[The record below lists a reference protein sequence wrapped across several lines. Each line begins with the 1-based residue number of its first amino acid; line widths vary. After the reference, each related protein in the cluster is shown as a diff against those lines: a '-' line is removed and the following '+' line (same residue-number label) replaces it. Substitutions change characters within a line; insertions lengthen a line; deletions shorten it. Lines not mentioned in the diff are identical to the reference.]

1 MMRRFFYVGVL
12 CLLFNALYCVSAFA
26 DDVEIF
32 PGDSPDIW
40 ASDESFDAVEV
51 SDLSDF
57 DQWTEVMDEILLAS
71 PSDADQDG
79 DGAAASGRL
88 GDIYNAVLEI
98 RDLLSPATPSSA
110 EPDAVE
116 TVILD
121 EAEPFNQIMPFGASG
136 SFFDRNVVV
145 YTGTFKGQACKLVIS
160 ADMQQYI
167 WRDPSDGALYC
178 VSSNPDL
185 WRVIGRLFYTDTFD
199 QSDYNYKLF
208 TLNTVIGTAGPV
220 PVMQYGFNS
229 YQTTYT
235 KLNMNQMSQAYSYGL
250 FYASDVVEYEID
262 STEFRMYTAVKALLF
277 VFVLYLLFVIYRSLF
292 SPGRIMI

>member
-12 CLLFNALYCVSAFA
+12 CVLFNALYCVSAFA
-26 DDVEIF
+26 DDFEIL

-40 ASDESFDAVEV
+40 AGDESSDAVEV
-51 SDLSDF
+51 SDLEDF

-71 PSDADQDG
+71 PSDADQDA
-79 DGAAASGRL
+79 DEEASSSRL

-116 TVILD
+116 SVILD
-121 EAEPFNQIMPFGASG
+121 EADSFNQIVPFGASG

-145 YTGTFKGQACKLVIS
+145 YTGTFKGQACKFVIS

-178 VSSNPDL
+178 VSSDSNL
-185 WRVIGRLFYTDTFD
+185 YRVVGRLFFTDTFD

-208 TLNTVIGTAGPV
+208 TLNSVIGVAGPV
-220 PVMQYGFNS
+220 PVMMYGSNS
-229 YQTTYT
+229 YQTAYT
-235 KLNMNQMSQAYSYGL
+235 KTSSTQMQQVITYGL
-250 FYASDVVEYEID
+250 FYATDVTEYEID

-277 VFVLYLLFVIYRSLF
+277 VLVLYLLFVIYRSLF
-292 SPGRIMI
+292 SPGRITI